1 MSIIMKVISKQCYHI
16 RSLIICLLLI
26 DEVLFK
32 NVVTPFV
39 VGVMRKE
46 IVTVRLAI
54 VKQHNM
60 IEGTHTDFHIMTV
73 ISTLTLPNDWVLQM
87 DPPNHGE
94 FQTVAGSYYADRFK
108 DILAESTQ
116 FST

>member
-1 MSIIMKVISKQCYHI
+1 MKVISKQCYNI

-26 DEVLFK
+26 DEALFK

-39 VGVMRKE
+39 VGVTRKE

-54 VKQHNM
+54 VKQHSM
-60 IEGTHTDFHIMTV
+60 IEGTHTDFHNIMTV

-94 FQTVAGSYYADRFK
+94 FQTVAGTCSYYADRFK

>member
-1 MSIIMKVISKQCYHI
+1 MKVISYHI

-26 DEVLFK
+26 DEPLFK

-60 IEGTHTDFHIMTV
+60 IEGTGPCRF
-73 ISTLTLPNDWVLQM
+73 
-87 DPPNHGE
+87 
-94 FQTVAGSYYADRFK
+94 SYDCNFYTNFAK
-108 DILAESTQ
+108 
-116 FST
+116 

>member
-1 MSIIMKVISKQCYHI
+1 MKVISKQCYHI

-26 DEVLFK
+26 DGK
-32 NVVTPFV
+32 NVVTPLV
-39 VGVMRKE
+39 VGVTRKE

-60 IEGTHTDFHIMTV
+60 IEGTHTDFHMTV

-94 FQTVAGSYYADRFK
+94 FQTVAGSYYVDRFK